1 MALAHAS
8 LALVHIWGGTRRF
21 WERWPGWGALGCI
34 SAAAACRS
42 SSHVNPFWAVCYSA
56 AFFFRCVFFRCVFVR
71 CVFFSCFFLPL
82 RVLQL
87 RVRAVFLHMSPYLTG
102 CRILAGTRAGV
113 VRRSSRMRSDGIRQ
127 ETPLASPLLTLI
139 MRSDGIRQE
148 KKKTPLPP
156 LSLP

>member
-56 AFFFRCVFFRCVFVR
+56 AFFFRCVFFRCVFFRCVFVR

-127 ETPLASPLLTLI
+127 E
-139 MRSDGIRQE
+139 

-156 LSLP
+156 LSLPLYILGFF

>member
-127 ETPLASPLLTLI
+127 E
-139 MRSDGIRQE
+139 